1 MTLERKPFVNYT
13 VGEKQPIEEGKI
25 INVRMNAEEYKTL
38 MVMAKTLHISRDST
52 VLKKLAL
59 IGQNVILSTFGVDF
73 MRWLLDAD
81 RIVNDSKLDKLTIE
95 SKENVTQNLKEL

>member
-1 MTLERKPFVNYT
+1 MSLEKKPFVNYT
-13 VGEKQPIEEGKI
+13 VGEKQPLEYGKVI
-25 INVRMNAEEYKTL
+25 TVRMNPEEYKSL

-59 IGQNVILSTFGVDF
+59 VGQNVILSTFGIDF
-73 MRWLLDAD
+73 MRWLLDEE

-95 SKENVTQNLKEL
+95 TKENVIQKIENL

>member
-1 MTLERKPFVNYT
+1 MSL
-13 VGEKQPIEEGKI
+13 EKQPFRCYTVEEKAPLEDGKVI
-25 INVRMNAEEYKTL
+25 TVRMNAEEYKSL

-73 MRWLLDAD
+73 MR
-81 RIVNDSKLDKLTIE
+81 
-95 SKENVTQNLKEL
+95 

>member
-1 MTLERKPFVNYT
+1 MLEKEPFRSYS
-13 VGEKQPIEEGKI
+13 VGEKQPLEQGKI
-25 INVRMNAEEYKTL
+25 INVRMNAEEYKQL

-59 IGQNVILSTFGVDF
+59 VGQNVILSTFGIDF

-95 SKENVTQNLKEL
+95 TKENVTQKDSNL